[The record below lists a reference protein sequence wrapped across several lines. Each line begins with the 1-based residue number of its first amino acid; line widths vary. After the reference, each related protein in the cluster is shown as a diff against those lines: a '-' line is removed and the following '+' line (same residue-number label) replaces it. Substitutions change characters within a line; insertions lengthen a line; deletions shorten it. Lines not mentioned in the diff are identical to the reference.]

1 MAIVLME
8 SKFTWWLQ
16 LGAVWWG
23 RRCHEGQHWPR
34 QDIPPGPA
42 SQPCDK
48 NLKGW
53 ILKMFS
59 PTQMTIT
66 CLSSMVSSSHEEEQE
81 GKVAWEL
88 RNEHL
93 FPQQGHLAIVIV
105 IVYKHWPWI
114 WLSHFMCH
122 TQEFPSHD
130 NDGSSFVTRG
140 PSLWEPSSRHR
151 KKRTLPQSIVWNITA
166 ENHCN
171 KSLKDDPV
179 QLFSKPAFQSLRF
192 RKKCNRWNR
201 FLTTQVCFCLLLP
214 PVNCLTREVW
224 PWLSKK

>member
-23 RRCHEGQHWPR
+23 RRCHEGQRWPG

-81 GKVAWEL
+81 ERVAWGL

-93 FPQQGHLAIVIV
+93 FPQQGLLVIV
-105 IVYKHWPWI
+105 SMVACKHWPLWYYGHI
-114 WLSHFMCH
+114 SHSKV
-122 TQEFPSHD
+122 PSHD
-130 NDGSSFVTRG
+130 NDDRSFVTRS
-140 PSLWEPSSRHR
+140 PPPWEPPSHQDLAS
-151 KKRTLPQSIVWNITA
+151 
-166 ENHCN
+166 
-171 KSLKDDPV
+171 
-179 QLFSKPAFQSLRF
+179 
-192 RKKCNRWNR
+192 
-201 FLTTQVCFCLLLP
+201 
-214 PVNCLTREVW
+214 
-224 PWLSKK
+224 